1 VRENLA
7 QRLRD
12 PIAWADASQLAKT
25 AGAAVVAWVLAVD
38 VLHLS
43 QAFMAPWAAL
53 LTVHA
58 TVFGT
63 VRRGAQQAGASI
75 LGVLIAFGAW
85 SVFATGALSLAA
97 AVLVGMLA
105 GSLPGLRASTTTA
118 ATAVV
123 VLTTGYINQGGTLAA
138 RLEDTGIGI
147 AVGLL
152 VNLLVWPPLRD
163 RSAARHIDV
172 IDDRLGDLLTRM
184 AQQITEGCGPRK
196 ADDWIE
202 QTDRLDDDVDRAWR
216 VLEEARESGR
226 LNPRPAVPHRMRLAQ
241 EMIPII
247 NGLAQAVAET
257 RSMARTVRLAAIAPE
272 DWHAGF
278 REAWLELLRRAGTAV
293 TRADAAGIRAA
304 RADLGELSDRLVG
317 EELHG
322 AQWPVFGAL
331 LVNLR
336 NVLDALDAVA
346 EAQPV
351 GVPAPSVRRARSW
364 RPAAS
369 ARARER
375 PGQR

>member
-1 VRENLA
+1 MVA

-25 AGAAVVAWVLAVD
+25 VAAAVVAWVLAVD

-43 QAFMAPWAAL
+43 QPFMAPWAAL

-63 VRRGAQQAGASI
+63 VRGGARQAGASI
-75 LGVLIAFGAW
+75 LGVLIAFGA
-85 SVFATGALSLAA
+85 SSLFATESLSLGA
-97 AVLVGMLA
+97 AVLAGMLA
-105 GSLPGLRASTTTA
+105 GSAPGLRAPTTTA

-123 VLTTGYINQGGTLAA
+123 VLTTGYVQRGGMLAA

-152 VNLLVWPPLRD
+152 VNLLVWAPLRD
-163 RSAARHIDV
+163 RSAARHIDL
-172 IDDRLGDLLTRM
+172 IDDRLGELLTTM
-184 AQQITEGCGPRK
+184 AEQITEGCGPRK
-196 ADDWIE
+196 AEDWIE
-202 QTDRLDDDVDRAWR
+202 HADRLDDDIDRAWR

-226 LNPRPAVPHRMRLAQ
+226 LNPRPTAAHRMRAAGELT
-241 EMIPII
+241 PIV

-257 RSMARTVRLAAIAPE
+257 RSMARTIRVAAIAPE

-278 REAWLELLRRAGTAV
+278 REAWLELLGRTGAAV
-293 TRADAAGIRAA
+293 TSADAEGLRAA
-304 RADLGELSDRLVG
+304 RAEVGELSVRLVG

-336 NVLDALDAVA
+336 NVLDALDAVV
-346 EAQPV
+346 EAQPLEL
-351 GVPAPSVRRARSW
+351 PVRSISRAR
-364 RPAAS
+364 P
-369 ARARER
+369 
-375 PGQR
+375 

>member
-1 VRENLA
+1 
-7 QRLRD
+7 
-12 PIAWADASQLAKT
+12 
-25 AGAAVVAWVLAVD
+25 
-38 VLHLS
+38 
-43 QAFMAPWAAL
+43 
-53 LTVHA
+53 
-58 TVFGT
+58 
-63 VRRGAQQAGASI
+63 
-75 LGVLIAFGAW
+75 
-85 SVFATGALSLAA
+85 
-97 AVLVGMLA
+97 
-105 GSLPGLRASTTTA
+105 
-118 ATAVV
+118 
-123 VLTTGYINQGGTLAA
+123 
-138 RLEDTGIGI
+138 
-147 AVGLL
+147 
-152 VNLLVWPPLRD
+152 
-163 RSAARHIDV
+163 
-172 IDDRLGDLLTRM
+172 M

-257 RSMARTVRLAAIAPE
+257 RSMARTVRVAAIAPE
-272 DWHAGF
+272 NWHAGF

-304 RADLGELSDRLVG
+304 RAELGELSDRLVG

-375 PGQR
+375 PGQQ

>member
-1 VRENLA
+1 MREQVA
-7 QRLRD
+7 HKLRD

-25 AGAAVVAWVLAVD
+25 VGAAVVAWVVAVD
-38 VLHLS
+38 ILHLS

-63 VRRGAQQAGASI
+63 VRRGAQQAGASV
-75 LGVLIAFGAW
+75 LGVLIAFGAS
-85 SVFATGALSLAA
+85 SVFGKGSVSLGA
-97 AVLVGMLA
+97 AVLAGMLG
-105 GSLPGLRASTTTA
+105 GSVPGLRAPVTTA
-118 ATAVV
+118 ATATI
-123 VLTTGYINQGGTLAA
+123 VLTTGYIDQSGMLAA

-163 RSAARHIDV
+163 RSAARHIDL
-172 IDDRLGDLLTRM
+172 IDDRLGELLTKM
-184 AQQITEGCGPRK
+184 AEQLAEGCGPK
-196 ADDWIE
+196 NAEDWIE
-202 QTDRLDDDVDRAWR
+202 HADRLDDDIDRAWR

-226 LNPRPAVPHRMRLAQ
+226 LNLRPAVAHRMRAAQ
-241 EMIPII
+241 ELTPIV

-257 RSMARTVRLAAIAPE
+257 RSMARTVRVAAIAPE

-278 REAWLELLRRAGTAV
+278 REAWLELLHRAGTAV
-293 TRADAAGIRAA
+293 TAADVDGLRAA
-304 RADLGELSDRLVG
+304 RDELGELSDRLVG
-317 EELHG
+317 QELHG

-336 NVLDALDAVA
+336 NVLDALEAVA

-351 GVPAPSVRRARSW
+351 ELPAPSISRARAR

-369 ARARER
+369 AHARQH
-375 PGQR
+375 PGRR